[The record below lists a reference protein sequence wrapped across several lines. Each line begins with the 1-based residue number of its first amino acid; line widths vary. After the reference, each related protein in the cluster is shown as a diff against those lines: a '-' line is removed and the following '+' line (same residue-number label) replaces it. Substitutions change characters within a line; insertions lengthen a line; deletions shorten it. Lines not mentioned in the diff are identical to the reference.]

1 VGSILMEKKGIK
13 LRKKNIYKEDL
24 PQKKKIY
31 PSPSLKVDSLT

>member
-24 PQKKKIY
+24 PQKNILPLPLVKG
-31 PSPSLKVDSLT
+31 